1 VGDEP
6 PRNELEN
13 EDGETGSD
21 RGEDENAARHVK
33 VLPYL
38 RSRGLREDL
47 RPFDATGRT
56 RSAMLV
62 ELSI

>member
-13 EDGETGSD
+13 DDGETSSD
-21 RGEDENAARHVK
+21 RGEDENAVWHAK

-38 RSRGLREDL
+38 RCRGLREDL
-47 RPFDATGRT
+47 RPFDATSRT